1 MPYFLSPIHCASSLS
16 LSSVVI
22 ETLRKGAIIGLVAV
36 ELGWLAVLW
45 LLWLVQGA
53 LAARGAPNPSLCGRL
68 TCQSPLLF
76 TFAAYTLNSEAVI
89 PLPHMVSHRC
99 LLVFELAPP

>member
-1 MPYFLSPIHCASSLS
+1 VLHLS

-53 LAARGAPNPSLCGRL
+53 LAARGAPSPSLCGRL
-68 TCQSPLLF
+68 TCQSPSSLLSPLTPPIAKQSSLCHTWSAIAAFSFFNWLLRRRSLIPHLLF
-76 TFAAYTLNSEAVI
+76 
-89 PLPHMVSHRC
+89 
-99 LLVFELAPP
+99 